1 MNKTQWD
8 AMQNFITENYR
19 MHVQFAKQK
28 FLNYIQNNTQYGQ
41 NFQEYNY
48 DIQKN
53 IIMILND
60 IRIYDQMFIELLNI
74 LYDDFIPEDILQLL
88 FQKKKNHILM
98 KTFLITSNQSLS
110 FNMYQWLIYLNPK
123 YYKYIIIDIDHPH
136 KKELKELYEF
146 LTV

>member
-1 MNKTQWD
+1 
-8 AMQNFITENYR
+8 
-19 MHVQFAKQK
+19 
-28 FLNYIQNNTQYGQ
+28 
-41 NFQEYNY
+41 
-48 DIQKN
+48 
-53 IIMILND
+53 MILND

-123 YYKYIIIDIDHPH
+123 YYKYIIIKEDHPH